1 MRREVRK
8 KGREVVPALLI
19 TASSIISREQ
29 TRLFLESRRVH
40 NRRMAL
46 FHRDQGSGPALLLL
60 HGFTGSGEDWN
71 HVFAEPLAGYRII
84 TPDLPGH
91 GRSANPRQDFKFSDV
106 ARDMFAMLDGLG
118 IDRVRGIGMSAGANT
133 LLHMATAQPS
143 RIVAM
148 IHVSGT
154 PRFPDQARAIMKTM
168 TEEGRS
174 PEEWAEMRTRHHLG
188 DDQIRALWRY
198 AREFADDR
206 DDMNFTA
213 TTLSTIT
220 TRTLIV
226 HGDRDPLYPV
236 EQAVELYRGIPDSSL
251 WVVPN
256 GSHGPIF
263 GEQAAA
269 FVAMTRSFLAG

>member
-1 MRREVRK
+1 
-8 KGREVVPALLI
+8 
-19 TASSIISREQ
+19 
-29 TRLFLESRRVH
+29 
-40 NRRMAL
+40 MAL

-60 HGFTGSGEDWN
+60 HGFTGSGEDWR
-71 HVFAEPLAGYRII
+71 HVFADPPAGYRII

-106 ARDMFAMLDGLG
+106 ARDVFALLDRLG
-118 IDRVRGIGMSAGANT
+118 IDRVKAIGLSAGANT

-143 RIVAM
+143 RIAAM

-174 PEEWAEMRTRHHLG
+174 EAEWIEMRGRHHLG
-188 DDQIRALWRY
+188 DDQIRALWRH

-206 DDMNFTA
+206 DDMDFTA
-213 TTLSTIT
+213 AALSKIT
-220 TRTLIV
+220 ARTLIV

-236 EQAVELYRGIPDSSL
+236 EQAVELFRGIPDASL

-256 GSHGPIF
+256 GGHGPIF
-263 GEQAAA
+263 GEEAAA
-269 FVAMTRSFLAG
+269 FVKTATAFLSAP